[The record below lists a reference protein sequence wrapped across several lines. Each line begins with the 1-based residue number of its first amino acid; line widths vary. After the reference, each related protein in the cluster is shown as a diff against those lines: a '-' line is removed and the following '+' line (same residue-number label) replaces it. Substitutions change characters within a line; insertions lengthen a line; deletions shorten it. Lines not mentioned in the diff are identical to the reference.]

1 VRGQGS
7 SSEPSSDHRLGHG
20 TAGQLESY
28 VMGLLEPHEQRSLE
42 AHVSGCLL
50 CARALATEAR
60 RELAL
65 TAAIAATTAATGA
78 KSGSMSASMSTS
90 ISASRSRGRRW
101 YHGPLLAM
109 AAALALVASLG
120 RQRAGMDRFS
130 VTPGPVSAQAAA
142 LASGQTPLL
151 ACLLDGEE
159 ALCPAAAGR
168 SSDAT
173 ADRSFER
180 ASSLRTAVHF
190 SGGLC
195 RARDGTCTLQS
206 RQQ

>member
-1 VRGQGS
+1 
-7 SSEPSSDHRLGHG
+7 
-20 TAGQLESY
+20 
-28 VMGLLEPHEQRSLE
+28 
-42 AHVSGCLL
+42 
-50 CARALATEAR
+50 
-60 RELAL
+60 
-65 TAAIAATTAATGA
+65 
-78 KSGSMSASMSTS
+78 
-90 ISASRSRGRRW
+90 
-101 YHGPLLAM
+101 
-109 AAALALVASLG
+109 
-120 RQRAGMDRFS
+120 
-130 VTPGPVSAQAAA
+130 
-142 LASGQTPLL
+142 
-151 ACLLDGEE
+151 LDGEE